1 MAKRVPGVKVVGGAH
16 DNVAACTHPV
26 NQGDEVTIGK
36 SINVK
41 ALFTPRSV
49 QVRFYNFQSKALVVV
64 IGRV

>member
-49 QVRFYNFQSKALVVV
+49 QVRFYKTKSRVVV
-64 IGRV
+64 DVTGQV

>member
-49 QVRFYNFQSKALVVV
+49 QVRFYETQSKVLMVV